1 MMLQDHHT
9 NNLRSVKRRRFVF
22 SCLLAVGVLA
32 TLELTLQGV
41 AIAFPQIGKLLGAS
55 IATEGHPSTVQ
66 DDLLGHR
73 PKPLYRDHDER
84 GYRNRKALN
93 KADIVCLGDS
103 QTYGKGVECEEA
115 WPHQLS
121 LETGRSVYNISFGG
135 WGPTQSEVLIDQTV
149 LLQPKLVIV
158 GFYSGNDLYDCYH
171 MTYFR
176 KSTKYR
182 TPDSTLAEQLN
193 ALDKHQTIAELAKIN
208 ILRIKQLN
216 HYPGAA
222 PPATELFGWN
232 FMDVRKTL
240 SQHCRLYGLAR
251 GIKNI
256 SSISPTSPANNSLT
270 TDQQWRRLLD
280 KAAHS
285 GGKWEVVQ
293 TDTTRTIL
301 TPEFRLVGVNMSDP
315 RIAEGHRI
323 ALASLMEIQRKLKQQ
338 RIAYVV
344 ALIPSKEL
352 VFHPWLD
359 APSKTMSAV
368 VEYEARMWKQTK
380 HLLTDKAVAH
390 IDLLPA
396 LRQAVKDGQQPYPI
410 GVDDHPNALGHA
422 AISRALYERINA
434 DAK

>member
-1 MMLQDHHT
+1 
-9 NNLRSVKRRRFVF
+9 
-22 SCLLAVGVLA
+22 
-32 TLELTLQGV
+32 
-41 AIAFPQIGKLLGAS
+41 
-55 IATEGHPSTVQ
+55 
-66 DDLLGHR
+66 
-73 PKPLYRDHDER
+73 
-84 GYRNRKALN
+84 
-93 KADIVCLGDS
+93 
-103 QTYGKGVECEEA
+103 
-115 WPHQLS
+115 
-121 LETGRSVYNISFGG
+121 
-135 WGPTQSEVLIDQTV
+135 
-149 LLQPKLVIV
+149 
-158 GFYSGNDLYDCYH
+158 YSGNDLYDCYH

-193 ALDKHQTIAELAKIN
+193 ALDKHQTIAELSKIN

-338 RIAYVV
+338 RIAYV
-344 ALIPSKEL
+344 
-352 VFHPWLD
+352 
-359 APSKTMSAV
+359 
-368 VEYEARMWKQTK
+368 
-380 HLLTDKAVAH
+380 
-390 IDLLPA
+390 
-396 LRQAVKDGQQPYPI
+396 
-410 GVDDHPNALGHA
+410 
-422 AISRALYERINA
+422 
-434 DAK
+434 